1 VKAAKQA
8 FADADAAALRAE
20 LLAKGE
26 SSIVIEG
33 AVVPLGPDDVEIFVE
48 AADHFAAAGDS
59 SGVVVLNTDLTPEL
73 LDEGLFR
80 EILRRVQDM
89 RKDRD
94 VAYIERIRLH
104 LDGSERL
111 KRVAEANR
119 ESLMAETLCTEL
131 LGPTDEA
138 VDWKE
143 FVLDGEDLRL
153 ALVRIKNG

>member
-1 VKAAKQA
+1 MNEPQ
-8 FADADAAALRAE
+8 RISYR
-20 LLAKGE
+20 GY
-26 SSIVIEG
+26 
-33 AVVPLGPDDVEIFVE
+33 
-48 AADHFAAAGDS
+48 
-59 SGVVVLNTDLTPEL
+59 VVVLNTDLTPEL

-89 RKDRD
+89 RKDHD
-94 VAYIERIRLH
+94 VAYTERIRLH

-111 KRVAEANR
+111 QRVAAANR
-119 ESLMAETLCTEL
+119 ESLMAETLCSEL

-153 ALVRIKNG
+153 ALVRIKND

>member
-1 VKAAKQA
+1 V
-8 FADADAAALRAE
+8 DAGALRAE

-26 SSIVIEG
+26 SSITIEG
-33 AVVPLGPDDVEIFVE
+33 TVVPLGPDDVEILVE

-94 VAYIERIRLH
+94 VAYTERIRLH

-131 LGPTDEA
+131 LGSTDEP
-138 VDWKE
+138 VEWKE
-143 FVLDGEDLRL
+143 FTLDGEDLRL
-153 ALVRIKNG
+153 ALVRTAETS